1 MNDQPTQVIANK
13 YHLSL
18 TSITYQL
25 INKKDQGLYGNMHQ
39 MNEKYECPL
48 IRERKKTKNKEK
60 CL

>member
-39 MNEKYECPL
+39 MNEKYVE
-48 IRERKKTKNKEK
+48 KEK
-60 CL
+60 RVKIKKNVFE